1 MLSDYIDSNYFR
13 EYRQIVG
20 FTNQGFAKSF
30 FGAKDVHPS
39 VDINYIVNLN
49 ARLFEII
56 DKINKIVPDSIKYE
70 DIREFEK
77 EFITD
82 AFETMKEH
90 SILSRL
96 NNQGRRPEEVYFSW
110 MRGYTI
116 ANYFMKALSRMFGI
130 NLEDIEIIGEDDL
143 KKIETFK
150 RTPTA
155 DLQLNLDGIGK
166 VRLEVQSGFQGINDI
181 KQHKVMVAK
190 RIFQSDA
197 TITLVIHFDIYNG
210 QVGIVRVDNVSDN
223 DINWITRQQLEG
235 QTVFNIDQNY
245 FVWKLT
251 EDCPTTEDIKG
262 IITKID

>member
-1 MLSDYIDSNYFR
+1 M
-13 EYRQIVG
+13 
-20 FTNQGFAKSF
+20 
-30 FGAKDVHPS
+30 P
-39 VDINYIVNLN
+39 
-49 ARLFEII
+49 
-56 DKINKIVPDSIKYE
+56 
-70 DIREFEK
+70 
-77 EFITD
+77 IT
-82 AFETMKEH
+82 
-90 SILSRL
+90 
-96 NNQGRRPEEVYFSW
+96 Q
-110 MRGYTI
+110 
-116 ANYFMKALSRMFGI
+116 
-130 NLEDIEIIGEDDL
+130 
-143 KKIETFK
+143 KIETFK

-181 KQHKVMVAK
+181 KQHKVMEAK